1 MTKKP
6 SSSQEPQATSKPAG
20 DEKPRRHDHD
30 GDDGEQ
36 AERLIFQDLV
46 QRRLGGGAPPSA
58 EAYAK
63 AMQQWQ
69 KLAGAVQFVAV
80 PLFPGPDSGASPTLS
95 EPPDKPGDG
104 AVPT

>member
-6 SSSQEPQATSKPAG
+6 SSSQEPQATGKADG
-20 DEKPRRHDHD
+20 DEKRRRHGHD

-80 PLFPGPDSGASPTLS
+80 PLFPGPDSGASPALS
-95 EPPDKPGDG
+95 KPPDNSG
-104 AVPT
+104 AGGVPI